1 MAATTTFDGLAA
13 IISKN
18 VAIAAEHLRQN
29 NLPTPSI
36 LGGEALNTTYLPP
49 EIQAAC
55 LALQDASLE
64 LHELVQG
71 PRAILMNFSTN
82 AKADAATIFQ
92 FALPQQI
99 PLDDVEGITYAE
111 LARRTG
117 LAQSAL
123 ETILRAAIVYR
134 VFREPSQGRVA
145 HSAASRLWATD
156 PVLHDVLGLKI
167 LDNGLHV
174 RFIAQALERHP
185 RADEPA
191 DSAASVLHAA
201 LEGRQQDKNEQRA
214 TWFEILE
221 REPARSGRAR
231 TVMNMMDKRDGVSLR
246 HLVSGYDW
254 AALAPGSLVVD
265 LGGGHGDAVVAI
277 ANQFPHL
284 KFQVQDLPQ
293 TIATAPTSISQDLPV
308 EFLAHSFL
316 DPQPTAGAQVYLFRW
331 VFHNWPDKYCVRILQ
346 TLVPALRKGARVL
359 VMDSV
364 MPPVGGVPRAL
375 EREKRYMDLV
385 MLANFNARDRPAEAY
400 ESLFSQ
406 ADERFEF
413 LGIKRVEGSELC
425 FIEASW
431 RG

>member
-1 MAATTTFDGLAA
+1 MATPTTFDGLAA
-13 IISKN
+13 TISKN
-18 VAIAAEHLRQN
+18 AAIAAEYLRQN
-29 NLPTPSI
+29 NLPTPS
-36 LGGEALNTTYLPP
+36 LLRGEALDTSSLPA

-55 LALQDASLE
+55 VSLQSASLE
-64 LHELVQG
+64 LHDLVQG

-82 AKADAATIFQ
+82 AKADAASIFQ
-92 FALPQQI
+92 FALPQRI
-99 PLDDVEGITYAE
+99 PLDSAEGITYAE
-111 LARRTG
+111 LAQQTG
-117 LAQSAL
+117 LGQSAL
-123 ETILRAAIVYR
+123 ETILRAAIMYR

-145 HSAASRLWATD
+145 HSAASRLWAAD
-156 PVLHDVLGLKI
+156 SVLNDVLGLKI

-174 RFIAQALERHP
+174 QFIAQALERHP
-185 RADEPA
+185 QADEPA
-191 DSAASVLHAA
+191 NSAASVLHAA
-201 LEGRQQDKNEQRA
+201 LEGKGEKEQRA

-231 TVMNMMDKRDGVSLR
+231 TAMNMMDKRDGVSLR
-246 HLVSGYDW
+246 YLADGYDW
-254 AALAPGSLVVD
+254 ASLPKDSLVVD

-277 ANQFPHL
+277 ANRFPHL

-293 TIATAPTSISQDLPV
+293 TIATAPESISQTLPV

-316 DPQPTAGAQVYLFRW
+316 DPQPTKDAQVYLFRW
-331 VFHNWPDKYCVRILQ
+331 VFHNWPDKYCVRILK

-359 VMDSV
+359 IMDSV
-364 MPPVGGVPRAL
+364 MPPVGGVPRML

-400 ESLFSQ
+400 ESLFTQ

-413 LGIKRVEGSELC
+413 LGIKSVEGSELC

-431 RG
+431 KG